1 MLKQAHPAAL
11 SQPTNPM
18 NATHTSRVLDA
29 GLLSRDDAAKILGIA
44 PLTLSRWVSSKKIRA
59 YRVARRL
66 RFSRGHLHEYLE
78 RVEVGSRR

>member
-1 MLKQAHPAAL
+1 
-11 SQPTNPM
+11 
-18 NATHTSRVLDA
+18 VLDA